1 MAEGGLTEPRRRS
14 VQCASPRGLHRI
26 AYLEWG
32 DPRNRD
38 VLICVH
44 GLLRSAR
51 DFEPLA
57 RELSSH
63 FRIACPD
70 LAGRGDSDRLPDPA
84 LYAVPQYLADM
95 VTLIA
100 RLDTESVNWLGTSL
114 GGLVGMALAAQAG
127 APVKKLLLNDIG
139 AVIPHAA
146 LERIGAYAGERH
158 TFGTFDQAERYM
170 RDIAAPFG
178 PHSEAQW
185 RFLAE
190 NWLRRNADGSWQ
202 PHYDPQ
208 IGVAFRASVP
218 DKDMELWHLYDAV
231 RCPTLVIRGAQSD
244 LLARS
249 TAEQMRSRGPKAKV
263 IEIAG
268 VGHAPTLLSA
278 EQIGIVRDFLL
289 QGETP

>member
-1 MAEGGLTEPRRRS
+1 
-14 VQCASPRGLHRI
+14 VQCASPKGLHRI

-38 VLICVH
+38 VLVCVH
-44 GLLRSAR
+44 GLLRTSR

-63 FRIACPD
+63 YRIACPD
-70 LAGRGDSDRLPDPA
+70 LAGRGDSDRLSDPA
-84 LYAVPQYLADM
+84 LYGVPQYVADM

-100 RLDTESVNWLGTSL
+100 RLDTEAVHWLGTSL

-127 APVKKLLLNDIG
+127 TPVKKLVLNDVG
-139 AVIPHAA
+139 PVIPRAA
-146 LERIGAYAGERH
+146 LERIGAYATERRV
-158 TFGTFDQAERYM
+158 FPTFDEGERYM
-170 RDIAAPFG
+170 RDVAAAFG

-190 NWLRRNADGSWQ
+190 NWLRRDAEGSWQ

-208 IGVAFRASVP
+208 IGARFRATLP
-218 DKDMELWHLYDAV
+218 DKDMELWPLYEAV

-249 TAEQMRSRGPKAKV
+249 TTEQMRSRGPKAKV
-263 IEIAG
+263 VEIPG
-268 VGHAPTLLSA
+268 VGHAPTLLNPG
-278 EQIGIVRDFLL
+278 QIAIVRDFLL
-289 QGETP
+289 EGETP

>member
-1 MAEGGLTEPRRRS
+1 MAEGALSEPRRRS
-14 VQCASPRGLHRI
+14 VQCASSKGLHRI

-38 VLICVH
+38 VLVCVH

-70 LAGRGDSDRLPDPA
+70 LAGRGDSDRLADPA

-127 APVKKLLLNDIG
+127 TPVKKLVLNDIG
-139 AVIPHAA
+139 PVVPRAA
-146 LERIGAYAGERH
+146 LERIGAYAGERRV
-158 TFGTFDQAERYM
+158 FETFDDAERYM
-170 RDIAAPFG
+170 RTISAPFG

-185 RFLAE
+185 RFLTE
-190 NWLRRNADGSWQ
+190 NWVRRTAEGAWQ

-208 IGVAFRASVP
+208 IGDTFRATLP
-218 DKDMELWHLYDAV
+218 EEDMELWHFYDAV

-244 LLARS
+244 LLERS

-263 IEIAG
+263 VEIPG
-268 VGHAPTLLSA
+268 VGHAPTLLNA
-278 EQIGIVRDFLL
+278 EQIGIVREFLL

>member
-1 MAEGGLTEPRRRS
+1 
-14 VQCASPRGLHRI
+14 VQCASSKGLHRI

-38 VLICVH
+38 VLVCVH
-44 GLLRSAR
+44 GLLRSAA

-70 LAGRGDSDRLPDPA
+70 LAGRGDSDRLADPA

-127 APVKKLLLNDIG
+127 TPVKKLILNDIG
-139 AVIPHAA
+139 PVIAREA
-146 LERIGAYAGERH
+146 LERIANYAGERH
-158 TFGTFDQAERYM
+158 VFASFGESERYM
-170 RDIAAPFG
+170 REIAAPFG

-190 NWLRRNADGSWQ
+190 NWVRRNAEGAWQ

-208 IGVAFRASVP
+208 IGDSFRATVP
-218 DKDMELWHLYDAV
+218 EKDMELWHFYDAV

-263 IEIAG
+263 VEIPG

-278 EQIGIVRDFLL
+278 EQIAIVRDFLL

>member
-1 MAEGGLTEPRRRS
+1 
-14 VQCASPRGLHRI
+14 V
-26 AYLEWG
+26 
-32 DPRNRD
+32 
-38 VLICVH
+38 CVH

-95 VTLIA
+95 VTLLA

-114 GGLVGMALAAQAG
+114 GGLVGMALAAQPG
-127 APVKKLLLNDIG
+127 TPVKQLVLNDIG
-139 AVIPHAA
+139 PVIARQA

-158 TFGTFDQAERYM
+158 VFATFDDGARYM
-170 RDIAAPFG
+170 RDISTPFG

-190 NWLRRNADGSWQ
+190 NWLRRDAEGRWQ
-202 PHYDPQ
+202 PHYDPR
-208 IGVAFRASVP
+208 IGEAFRATVP
-218 DKDMELWHLYDAV
+218 EKDMELWPTYDAV

-244 LLARS
+244 LLARG
-249 TAEQMRSRGPKAKV
+249 TAEQMRARGPKAKLA
-263 IEIAG
+263 EIAG

>member
-1 MAEGGLTEPRRRS
+1 MAEGGLSEPRRRS
-14 VQCASPRGLHRI
+14 LQCASPKGLHRI

-38 VLICVH
+38 VLVCVH

-70 LAGRGDSDRLPDPA
+70 LAGRGDSDRLPEAA

-100 RLDTESVNWLGTSL
+100 RLDTESVSWLGTSL

-127 APVKKLLLNDIG
+127 TPVKTLVLNDVG
-139 AVIPHAA
+139 PLIPRAA
-146 LERIGAYAGERH
+146 LERIASYAGERRV
-158 TFGTFDQAERYM
+158 FETFDQAERYM
-170 RDIAAPFG
+170 RTISAPFG
-178 PHSEAQW
+178 SHSDAQW

-190 NWLRRNADGSWQ
+190 NWVRRNADGTWQ

-208 IGVAFRASVP
+208 IGDAFRASLP
-218 DKDMELWHLYDAV
+218 EKDMDLWHFYDAV

-244 LLARS
+244 LLARG
-249 TAEQMRSRGPKAKV
+249 TAEQMRSRGPKAKLV
-263 IEIAG
+263 EIPG
-268 VGHAPTLLSA
+268 VGHAPTLLNA
-278 EQIGIVRDFLL
+278 EQIGIVREFLL
-289 QGETP
+289 QGESP

>member
-1 MAEGGLTEPRRRS
+1 MAEGGLSEPRRRS
-14 VQCASPRGLHRI
+14 VQCPSAKGLHRI

-38 VLICVH
+38 VLVCVH
-44 GLLRSAR
+44 GLLRSSR

-70 LAGRGDSDRLPDPA
+70 LAGRGDSDRLPDAA
-84 LYAVPQYLADM
+84 LYTVPQYLADM

-127 APVKKLLLNDIG
+127 TPVKKLVLNDVG
-139 AVIPHAA
+139 PLIPRAA
-146 LERIGAYAGERH
+146 LERIGAYAGERQV
-158 TFGTFDQAERYM
+158 FGTFDEAERYM
-170 RDIAAPFG
+170 RDISTPFG

-190 NWLRRNADGSWQ
+190 NWLRRNADGTWQ
-202 PHYDPQ
+202 PHYDPR
-208 IGVAFRASVP
+208 IGDTFRASMP
-218 DKDMELWHLYDAV
+218 EKDMDLWHFYDAIG
-231 RCPTLVIRGAQSD
+231 CPTLVIRGAQSD
-244 LLARS
+244 LLARG
-249 TAEQMRSRGPKAKV
+249 TAEQMRSRGPKAKLV
-263 IEIAG
+263 EIPG
-268 VGHAPTLLSA
+268 VGHAPTLLNP

>member
-1 MAEGGLTEPRRRS
+1 MAEGDLSEPRRRS
-14 VQCASPRGLHRI
+14 VQCASPKGLHRI

-38 VLICVH
+38 VLVCVH

-57 RELSSH
+57 RELASH
-63 FRIACPD
+63 FRTVCPD
-70 LAGRGDSDRLPDPA
+70 LAGRGDSERLADAA

-127 APVKKLLLNDIG
+127 TPVKRLVLNDIG
-139 AVIPHAA
+139 PLIARAA
-146 LERIGAYAGERH
+146 LERIAAYAGNAPA
-158 TFGTFDQAERYM
+158 FASFDEAEQYM
-170 RDIAAPFG
+170 REIAAPFG

-185 RFLAE
+185 RFLTE
-190 NWLRRNADGSWQ
+190 NWVRREADGAWR
-202 PHYDPQ
+202 PHYDPR
-208 IGVAFRASVP
+208 IGDTFRASLP
-218 DKDMELWHLYDAV
+218 EKDMELWHLYDAV

-244 LLARS
+244 LLARG
-249 TAEQMRSRGPKAKV
+249 TADEMRGRGPRAKV
-263 IEIAG
+263 IEIPG
-268 VGHAPTLLSA
+268 VGHAPTLLNA

>member
-1 MAEGGLTEPRRRS
+1 
-14 VQCASPRGLHRI
+14 VQCASPKGLHRI

-38 VLICVH
+38 VLVCVH
-44 GLLRSAR
+44 GLLRTSR

-63 FRIACPD
+63 YRIACPD
-70 LAGRGDSDRLPDPA
+70 LAGRGDSDRLSDPA
-84 LYAVPQYLADM
+84 LYGVPQYVADM

-100 RLDTESVNWLGTSL
+100 RLDTEAVHWLGTSL

-127 APVKKLLLNDIG
+127 TPVKKLVLNDVG
-139 AVIPHAA
+139 PVIPRAA
-146 LERIGAYAGERH
+146 LERIGAYAGERRV
-158 TFGTFDQAERYM
+158 FQTFDEGERYM
-170 RDIAAPFG
+170 RDVAAAFG

-190 NWLRRNADGSWQ
+190 NWLRRDAEGSWQ

-208 IGVAFRASVP
+208 IGATFRATLP
-218 DKDMELWHLYDAV
+218 DKDMELWPLYEAV

-249 TAEQMRSRGPKAKV
+249 TTERMRSRGPKAKV
-263 IEIAG
+263 VEIPG
-268 VGHAPTLLSA
+268 VGHAPTLLNPD
-278 EQIGIVRDFLL
+278 QIGIVRDFLL
-289 QGETP
+289 EGERP

>member
-1 MAEGGLTEPRRRS
+1 MAEGGLSEPRRRS
-14 VQCASPRGLHRI
+14 VQCASPKGLHRI

-38 VLICVH
+38 VLVCVH

-57 RELSSH
+57 RELASH

-100 RLDTESVNWLGTSL
+100 RLDSESVNWLGTSL
-114 GGLVGMALAAQAG
+114 GGLVGMALAAQSG
-127 APVKKLLLNDIG
+127 TPVKKLILNDIG
-139 AVIPHAA
+139 PVLPRAA
-146 LERIGAYAGERH
+146 LERIGAYAGERRVFA
-158 TFGTFDQAERYM
+158 TLEQGERYM
-170 RDIAAPFG
+170 RDISAPFG

-190 NWLRRNADGSWQ
+190 NWLRRDAEGRWQ

-208 IGVAFRASVP
+208 IGATFRATLP
-218 DKDMELWHLYDAV
+218 EKDMELWPLYDAV

-244 LLARS
+244 LLARG
-249 TAEQMRSRGPKAKV
+249 TVDQMRSRGPKANV
-263 IEIAG
+263 VEVPG

-278 EQIGIVRDFLL
+278 EQIALVREFLL
-289 QGETP
+289 QGETA